1 MSTTRYLEGVGTI
14 TLRRNRRARRFS
26 IRVTIFEGVL
36 VTVPWF
42 ASYASAM
49 EAVERNRIWILRELR
64 KAGEQEQRQF
74 RALAQDGYI
83 TRAHRLLVEQGDTEN
98 TTVRVHSGVITVRY
112 PRTLHL
118 ESTTV
123 RRAIRSG
130 MLAAYRI
137 EAHAHLPGRVR
148 ELAVRHG
155 FVYRRLFIKD
165 LRSRW
170 GSCSVVN
177 NINLALQLMRLPD
190 ELVDYVILHELVHTK
205 VKNHGSDF
213 WKLLDRVSGDARGL
227 DKKLRKERIWE

>member
-1 MSTTRYLEGVGTI
+1 MTPTRWADGIGMI
-14 TLRRNRRARRFS
+14 TLRRSRRARRFS
-26 IRVTIFEGVL
+26 IRVTVSDGVL

-49 EAVERNRIWILRELR
+49 DAVERQRAWILKELR
-64 KAGEQEQRQF
+64 RAGEQEQRQF
-74 RALAQDGYI
+74 GALSDGGCV
-83 TRAHRLLVEQGDTEN
+83 TRAHRLSVEQGETDD
-98 TTVRVHSGVITVRY
+98 TTVRVHSGVIAVRY

-118 ESTTV
+118 ESTPV

-130 MLAAYRI
+130 ILAAYRI

-148 ELAVRHG
+148 ELAERHG
-155 FVYRRLFIKD
+155 FSYGRLFIKD

-190 ELVDYVILHELVHTK
+190 ELVDYVILHELVHTR
-205 VKNHGSDF
+205 VKNHGASF
-213 WKLLDRVSGDARGL
+213 WRLLDQVSGDAKGL
-227 DKKLRKERIWE
+227 DKRLRKERIWD

>member
-1 MSTTRYLEGVGTI
+1 MTITRLAEGIGTV
-14 TLRRNRRARRFS
+14 TLRRSRRARRFG
-26 IRVTIFEGVL
+26 IRVTLFDGVL

-49 EAVERNRIWILRELR
+49 EAVQRNRRWILKEMDR
-64 KAGEQEQRQF
+64 AGEQQRQF
-74 RALAQDGYI
+74 GAHSEGECV
-83 TRAHRLLVEQGDTEN
+83 TRAHRLLVEQGDVG
-98 TTVRVHSGVITVRY
+98 TTMVRVRSGVIAVRY

-118 ESTTV
+118 DSTPV
-123 RRAIRSG
+123 RRAIQSG
-130 MLAAYRI
+130 ILAAYRI

-148 ELAVRHG
+148 ELADRHG
-155 FVYRRLFIKD
+155 FSYRRLFIKD

-205 VKNHGSDF
+205 VKNHGANF
-213 WKLLDRVSGDARGL
+213 WRALDQVTGDAKGL
-227 DKKLRKERIWE
+227 DKRLRKERIWE